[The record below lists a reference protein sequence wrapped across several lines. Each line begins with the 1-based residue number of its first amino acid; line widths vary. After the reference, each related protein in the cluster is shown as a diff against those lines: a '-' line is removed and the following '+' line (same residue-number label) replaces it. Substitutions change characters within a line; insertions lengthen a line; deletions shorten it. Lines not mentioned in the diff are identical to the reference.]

1 MTPRLWRT
9 AFAALA
15 LAVACNEE
23 DPGPDPALI
32 QMIDGDEQT
41 ANVSTALPL
50 PLRVRVLDQAG
61 APVMGVT
68 VTWSLVSGGG
78 GSITPTSTTNIDG
91 IASAAFT
98 LSAVVGEQQARA
110 AVDGLAGSPVTFT
123 ATATEPGGG
132 GGGGGGPVEVRAG
145 GNNVPE
151 RYTSDLW
158 LHGSF
163 GYTGTWGFRQQQGN
177 AIKVWQLS
185 TTGAPALANTVVIP
199 NVGTVSDVEVTADG
213 QILLATTE
221 NGIADANGMHLY
233 SLANPAAPAPLGKLA
248 VSGGFHTGT
257 FSTIAGKRYVFGAR
271 NPTSSTAPALV
282 IVDVTAPAA
291 PAVAATVPVPDDY
304 GIHDT
309 FVRDGIAFVFAWNTG
324 VILYD
329 VGNGMK
335 GGSPSAPVEISRLV
349 TSSSGL
355 PDGAQ
360 VHNGWWFHNPTNG
373 EKRYLFVGQE
383 GPGSVGGFT
392 SSGDIHVVDVS
403 NLNAPVEVATFRL
416 DGAGVHNF
424 WMDEARQILYAAYY
438 NGGVVA
444 LDVSGTLS
452 GNLANRVLGSVR
464 PAGSTTF
471 VWGVMLHQGSLYA
484 SDMHS
489 GLWQL
494 SPVAEN

>member
-23 DPGPDPALI
+23 DPGPEPALI
-32 QMIDGDEQT
+32 QMVDGDEQT

-61 APVMGVT
+61 APVSGVT
-68 VTWSLVSGGG
+68 VTWSLVTGGG
-78 GSITPTSTTNIDG
+78 GTITPTSTTNVDG

-98 LSAVVGEQQARA
+98 LSPVVGEQQARA

-123 ATATEPGGG
+123 ATATEAGGG
-132 GGGGGGPVEVRAG
+132 GGGGGGPVSVRGG

-151 RYTSDLW
+151 RFTSDLW
-158 LHGSF
+158 LHGNF
-163 GYTGTWGFRQQQGN
+163 GYTGTWGLRQQQGN

-185 TTGAPALANTVVIP
+185 ATGAPTLANTVVIP

-213 QILLATTE
+213 QMLLATTE
-221 NGIADANGMHLY
+221 GGTTAANGMHLY
-233 SLANPAAPAPLGKLA
+233 SLSNPAAPAPLGSLS
-248 VSGGFHTGT
+248 VSSGFHTGT
-257 FSTIAGKRYVFGAR
+257 FATISGGRYVFGAQ
-271 NPTSSTAPALV
+271 NPPNPALV
-282 IVDVTAPAA
+282 IVNVTAPAS
-291 PAVAATVPVPDDY
+291 PAVAATVPVPALY

-329 VGNGMK
+329 VGNGLK
-335 GGSPSAPVEISRLV
+335 GGTPSAPVEISRLITATGGV
-349 TSSSGL
+349 TGG
-355 PDGAQ
+355 PQA
-360 VHNGWWFHNPTNG
+360 HNGWWFHKPTNG

-416 DGAGVHNF
+416 PGAGVHNF

-452 GNLANRVLGSVR
+452 GDLASRVLGTLQ
-464 PAGSTTF
+464 PAGPAGTF

-484 SDMHS
+484 SDMHT

-494 SPVAEN
+494 SPVPEN